1 MLSPGI
7 LRFRNPTETKKKKD
21 CPAGPCSPRLYTT
34 WLYASQP
41 SISELTN
48 MENQL
53 LSDSD
58 PLSMANGSPVRARSN
73 WVVQKFGGTSV
84 GKFALNIIDQ
94 VVLYAFNL
102 FFLTPLFSELPWPI
116 C

>member
-1 MLSPGI
+1 
-7 LRFRNPTETKKKKD
+7 
-21 CPAGPCSPRLYTT
+21 
-34 WLYASQP
+34 
-41 SISELTN
+41 

-94 VVLYAFNL
+94 VVLYAL
-102 FFLTPLFSELPWPI
+102 QPFLSELPWPI